1 MQAMSNAPIVSHR
14 LMASSLLS
22 LFLSNAHAG
31 DPPDN
36 AAVTLGWNTL
46 QLHAD
51 QTLASPHPGQYS
63 VKNLFDPDPAKAWVF
78 HAEQPYPQSEDIKPV
93 ALTLTLAHPS
103 PLFAIALAP
112 GYAKSAATQFQNA
125 SPKLVKISLYRAG
138 EAKPFETRLFKLSY
152 HARQYSA
159 AQLRRKQGDIAFAD
173 QSDQRVIGKSDNA
186 LNSAERLLLINP
198 GAEAVAKLELRVSAI
213 EAGAKYTDT
222 AIGKL
227 RLLDRQAHGQSAEYR
242 LAQYVGRD
250 LDAQLDGLDDG
261 KLCLAYSGQTPWPAL
276 RHQACSAPAP
286 RVQIGQADQGLDD
299 IFFTRQDPAS
309 GEYQIPFTAA
319 MRDAQ
324 TRMEGSKRHLR
335 VSAAD
340 LQNQEWILA
349 RDSQGALRAWSGM
362 ALTQAMLAN
371 RRDGMDKAYL
381 QPQDSAYFFFG
392 YARLQLDPAAGGYR
406 PSVYGPS
413 GRQDAAWPPR

>member
-1 MQAMSNAPIVSHR
+1 MSNAPVVSHR

-22 LFLSNAHAG
+22 LFLSNAHAS
-31 DPPDN
+31 DHPDN

-51 QTLASPHPGQYS
+51 QTLAGTHSGQYS

-78 HAEQPYPQSEDIKPV
+78 HAERLYPQSENIKPI
-93 ALTLTLAHPS
+93 ALTLTLARPS
-103 PLFAIALAP
+103 PLFAIALTP

-138 EAKPFETRLFKLSY
+138 EAKPFESRLFKLAY

-159 AQLRRKQGDIAFAD
+159 AQLRREQGDIAFSD

-186 LNSAERLLLINP
+186 LNTAERLLLINP
-198 GAEAVAKLELRVSAI
+198 GAEAVARLELRVSAI

-227 RLLDRQAHGQSAEYR
+227 RLLDRQAHGQSAEYQ

-250 LDAQLDGLDDG
+250 LDAQLGGLDDG

-309 GEYQIPFTAA
+309 GAYQVPFTTALRDTQ
-319 MRDAQ
+319 MRQ
-324 TRMEGSKRHLR
+324 ENGKRRLR
-335 VSAAD
+335 ASAAD
-340 LQNQEWILA
+340 LQSHEWILA

-362 ALTQAMLAN
+362 ALTQAFLAN

-406 PSVYGPS
+406 PTVYGPA

>member
-1 MQAMSNAPIVSHR
+1 MSNTSVVSHR

-22 LFLSNAHAG
+22 LFLSNAHAS
-31 DPPDN
+31 DHPDN

-103 PLFAIALAP
+103 PLFAIARAP

-159 AQLRRKQGDIAFAD
+159 AQLRREQGGIAFAD

-186 LNSAERLLLINP
+186 LNTAERLLLINP
-198 GAEAVAKLELRVSAI
+198 GGEPIAKVELSVSAI
-213 EAGAKYTDT
+213 KAGAKYTDT
-222 AIGKL
+222 SIGKL
-227 RLLDRQAHGQSAEYR
+227 RLLDRQAHSQSTEYR
-242 LAQYVGRD
+242 LTQYIASD
-250 LDAQLDGLDDG
+250 LDAQLRKLNDGT
-261 KLCLAYSGQTPWPAL
+261 LCLAYSVQQAWPVLA
-276 RHQACSAPAP
+276 RHACSASAP
-286 RVQIGQADQGLDD
+286 RAQTGQGDEELED
-299 IFFTRQDPAS
+299 ILFTHRDSAS
-309 GEYQIPFTAA
+309 GEYQIPFAA
-319 MRDAQ
+319 ALRDAQ
-324 TRMEGSKRHLR
+324 TRMEGGKRHLR

-406 PSVYGPS
+406 PSVYGPA
-413 GRQDAAWPPR
+413 GRQDAAWPPP